1 MDFSLGS
8 VLLFCLAVIGTT
20 NIVVDPAAIFSP
32 IRNMIEKSGI
42 QWAIKLVSCYQ
53 CTGTWAG
60 FLCGT
65 LIFGTDPKVVF
76 CCGMAGS
83 FVATL
88 SATYTNY
95 LEARSMLGVEEDG

>member
-1 MDFSLGS
+1 MDLPLGS
-8 VLLFCLAVIGTT
+8 VFLFCLAVAGMT
-20 NIVVDPAAIFSP
+20 NIVVDPAAIFAP
-32 IRNMIEKSGI
+32 IRSAIEKSEI
-42 QWAIKLVSCYQ
+42 QWLMKLVSCYQ

-60 FLCGT
+60 FICGAAV
-65 LIFGTDPKVVF
+65 FGTDPRIVF

-83 FVATL
+83 FIATL